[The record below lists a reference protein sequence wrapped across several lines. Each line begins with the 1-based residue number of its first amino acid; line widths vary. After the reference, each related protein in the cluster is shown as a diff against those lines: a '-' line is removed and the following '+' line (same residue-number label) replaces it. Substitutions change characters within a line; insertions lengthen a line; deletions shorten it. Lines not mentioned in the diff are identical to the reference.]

1 MVTVAIVGAATSS
14 RNRLGFHL
22 WLVRIIID
30 IVLTLGRRTML
41 KTVKEPVFI

>member
-1 MVTVAIVGAATSS
+1 MVTVAIVGAAAAS
-14 RNRLGFHL
+14 RDGLGLVHL

-41 KTVKEPVFI
+41 KNHKSGQ